1 MKSKL
6 ILVNG
11 TEIQF
16 ESGSSLADIRVVC
29 VGTETLTSIMNELT
43 EENLKEVTIVNSNDE
58 ITGAYENLVFVSE
71 TSTRENDG
79 ILCSINLRKK
89 TDIELR
95 LDALEESQADQNA
108 AIEDLGTATSEIAQA
123 VITEGE

>member
-1 MKSKL
+1 MSIIVLANGNEIKIKSA
-6 ILVNG
+6 
-11 TEIQF
+11 
-16 ESGSSLADIRVVC
+16 SSLTDIRVICAGV
-29 VGTETLTSIMNELT
+29 ETLASVISELT
-43 EENLKEVTIVNSNDE
+43 EENLKEVTIMNANGE

-95 LDALEESQADQNA
+95 LDALEETQVDQDG
-108 AIEDLGTATSEIAQA
+108 AIIELAEIVA
-123 VITEGE
+123 GE